1 MSTVASIVLAIGVVL
16 WRAYEDRLAATDRA
30 GIKARQPAAFM
41 SLVWFATQAQQEFM
55 GLNDGTTETWEY
67 WLVAAMAAAI
77 AIQLALTRR

>member
-1 MSTVASIVLAIGVVL
+1 MSTTASILFAIGVVL
-16 WRAYEDRLAATDRA
+16 WRAYEDRRAATDRA
-30 GIKARQPAAFM
+30 GIK
-41 SLVWFATQAQQEFM
+41 AQQEFM

>member
-1 MSTVASIVLAIGVVL
+1 MMSTVASILFAIGVVL

-30 GIKARQPAAFM
+30 GIKARQD
-41 SLVWFATQAQQEFM
+41 QQEFM

>member
-1 MSTVASIVLAIGVVL
+1 MMSTVASILFAIGVVL
-16 WRAYEDRLAATDRA
+16 WRAYEDRRAATDRA
-30 GIKARQPAAFM
+30 GIKARQD
-41 SLVWFATQAQQEFM
+41 QQEFM

>member
-1 MSTVASIVLAIGVVL
+1 MGRRTTRRMGTTASILFAIGVVL

-30 GIKARQPAAFM
+30 GIKARQD
-41 SLVWFATQAQQEFM
+41 QQEFM

>member
-1 MSTVASIVLAIGVVL
+1 MSITASILFAIGVVL

-30 GIKARQPAAFM
+30 GIKARQD
-41 SLVWFATQAQQEFM
+41 QQEFM
-55 GLNDGTTETWEY
+55 GLNDGTTEMWEY